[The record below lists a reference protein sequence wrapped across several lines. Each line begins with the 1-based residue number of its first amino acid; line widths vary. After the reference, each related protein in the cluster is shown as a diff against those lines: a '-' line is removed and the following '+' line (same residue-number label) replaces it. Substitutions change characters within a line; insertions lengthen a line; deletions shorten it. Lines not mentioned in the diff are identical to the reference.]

1 MSGLPPLLEVAG
13 SVATVTLRR
22 PAVANRLTLEDLAT
36 LGAQIAEVDA
46 RPEVLVLVLAGQGR
60 YFCSGFDVGSLGASG
75 GADAGGSGFE
85 RLADALAR
93 ARPVT
98 VAALHGGVYGG
109 ATDLALACDFRY
121 GTPSTELRLPA
132 ARLGLHYYRGGL
144 ERFVKRLGLQ
154 AARRIFLTV
163 ETLDAAEL
171 LRIGY
176 LDALVEPADALPA
189 RISQLCAT
197 LSSMAPLALLGMK
210 KHLAAIADG
219 RLDPSALRADI
230 AAAAASQDLKEGVAA
245 ARDRRAPT
253 FVGR

>member
-1 MSGLPPLLEVAG
+1 M
-13 SVATVTLRR
+13 
-22 PAVANRLTLEDLAT
+22 
-36 LGAQIAEVDA
+36 
-46 RPEVLVLVLAGQGR
+46 
-60 YFCSGFDVGSLGASG
+60 
-75 GADAGGSGFE
+75 
-85 RLADALAR
+85 
-93 ARPVT
+93 
-98 VAALHGGVYGG
+98 
-109 ATDLALACDFRY
+109 
-121 GTPSTELRLPA
+121 
-132 ARLGLHYYRGGL
+132 
-144 ERFVKRLGLQ
+144 
-154 AARRIFLTV
+154 